1 VRYSLRRRGRGSML
15 GTERLQKI
23 ESTANRIRKL
33 LAEIAETN
41 ERMAALVEQQAEEEN
56 GDA

>member
-1 VRYSLRRRGRGSML
+1 ML

>member
-1 VRYSLRRRGRGSML
+1 ML
-15 GTERLQKI
+15 GTERLQRIEATASKI
-23 ESTANRIRKL
+23 RTL

-41 ERMAALVEQQAEEEN
+41 ERVAALVEQQAEEEN